1 MRFILQVHDHSQELR
16 PSIEPAEWTEDLL
29 CTSMSSANADPQ
41 PAPEPLANAAGS
53 QLLRSNAIVA
63 LGTGLSR
70 LTGMLRIIVFGV
82 VIGQTALADVYDGAN
97 NSPNAVYE
105 LLLGGVLS
113 ATLVPMFSRMLE
125 NDDRESA
132 EAVVGTS
139 VILLAFITAIS
150 VLCAPFIFRLF
161 SLNPADGIDV
171 DQFRTVGTALT
182 ESFCCRFSST
192 VCQQSWDLYSMHNG
206 DSLQLHGR
214 LCWQIL

>member
-1 MRFILQVHDHSQELR
+1 
-16 PSIEPAEWTEDLL
+16 
-29 CTSMSSANADPQ
+29 MSSANADPQ

-113 ATLVPMFSRMLE
+113 ATLVPMFTRMLE

-150 VLCAPFIFRLF
+150 
-161 SLNPADGIDV
+161 
-171 DQFRTVGTALT
+171 
-182 ESFCCRFSST
+182 
-192 VCQQSWDLYSMHNG
+192 
-206 DSLQLHGR
+206 
-214 LCWQIL
+214 